1 MLVMTVVF
9 SGTCV
14 WAADQERDRE
24 QLTEQDQ
31 ERLRDQDIYG
41 WELMSREE
49 RQEHRRM
56 MRSLNTREERERY
69 RQEHHERMQER
80 ARAQGRVLPDMPSEG
95 GRGMGPGGGGMGP
108 GGGGYGMGGGR

>member
-1 MLVMTVVF
+1 MVRILMAMAMLVMTVVF

-56 MRSLNTREERERY
+56 MRSLNTREER
-69 RQEHHERMQER
+69 
-80 ARAQGRVLPDMPSEG
+80 ST
-95 GRGMGPGGGGMGP
+95 PGII
-108 GGGGYGMGGGR
+108 YFNVFILLILRCE